1 MAIRPDPCLYRRR
14 PTNALKEG
22 LRQRSA
28 TSTRQRSVSGI
39 SSPFCK
45 RKLVGSWLKVMPPDG
60 RAAPANCPR
69 TGRLSLRILL
79 PAARRGAILRLSRR
93 AHRRS
98 PAWRRRRQRGL
109 LWRQKKI
116 NQHPWV
122 LNDLDIRQRN
132 RLAMFWCGT
141 AARAAVTLHEIRRLW
156 RIRRGLC
163 T

>member
-93 AHRRS
+93 VHRRS
-98 PAWRRRRQRGL
+98 PAWRRRRQR
-109 LWRQKKI
+109 RTFMAPEE
-116 NQHPWV
+116 NQPTPLSVKRFGHPAKESPRYV
-122 LNDLDIRQRN
+122 LVWNGGPRS
-132 RLAMFWCGT
+132 CH
-141 AARAAVTLHEIRRLW
+141 AARN
-156 RIRRGLC
+156 
-163 T
+163 